1 MCSLVMQSN
10 VSQAGTSFDVLI
22 CTLTWHWVTGRELY
36 ENMISTIEAG
46 AFRNVSKIR
55 YLYLDDN
62 RLTSVNK
69 GTFTAMPALEEL

>member
-1 MCSLVMQSN
+1 
-10 VSQAGTSFDVLI
+10 
-22 CTLTWHWVTGRELY
+22 
-36 ENMISTIEAG
+36 MISTIEAG